1 MPAINQFRPI
11 AGPLSFRP
19 ATNPVGA
26 DMGSAMTGAL
36 MRLLMI
42 VGVLLCSMHIAEPAS
57 AHSTSSETA
66 FHLSAGDDEQDGQ
79 NPASKLAHG
88 GQHHCPVAPDPGGSL
103 TSTEPHLARAPL
115 FAAPA
120 TQLASRILPP
130 LLDPPLL
137 AI

>member
-1 MPAINQFRPI
+1 
-11 AGPLSFRP
+11 
-19 ATNPVGA
+19 
-26 DMGSAMTGAL
+26 MTGAL

-57 AHSTSSETA
+57 AHSTASETA
-66 FHLSAGDDEQDGQ
+66 FHLSAGDDEGDDP
-79 NPASKLAHG
+79 NPVSNLAHG
-88 GQHHCPVAPDPGGSL
+88 GHHHCPVAPDPGGPSAG
-103 TSTEPHLARAPL
+103 SEPNPARAPL